1 MKLTSI
7 LCTELWKRKIKGII
21 TCIGAYNYR
30 YDHITYFYA
39 YNYSLQT
46 WHITY
51 FYNDYIYGI
60 YINRYNRKWLTSWTK
75 PCAFIK
81 FPRLLWASTCQ
92 QGGKCEIITSINL
105 KPNKVNN
112 KPRTKQ
118 GLTKRGFK
126 VKAWRQHWAASVSL
140 PFLMYALAK
149 FDHASQK
156 LGRSCKWGGSIYK
169 YSYIWK

>member
-7 LCTELWKRKIKGII
+7 LCTERWKKKIKGII
-21 TCIGAYNYR
+21 IYIVHTTTGMTTLLTSMHTTTAYR
-30 YDHITYFYA
+30 HD
-39 YNYSLQT
+39 
-46 WHITY
+46 HITY
-51 FYNDYIYGI
+51 FYNDYIYGK
-60 YINRYNRKWLTSWTK
+60 YINRYNRQWLTSCTK

-92 QGGKCEIITSINL
+92 QGRKCEIITLRNL
-105 KPNKVNN
+105 KTKKVNN

-118 GLTKRGFK
+118 GFTKRGFK

-156 LGRSCKWGGSIYK
+156 LGRSCK
-169 YSYIWK
+169 